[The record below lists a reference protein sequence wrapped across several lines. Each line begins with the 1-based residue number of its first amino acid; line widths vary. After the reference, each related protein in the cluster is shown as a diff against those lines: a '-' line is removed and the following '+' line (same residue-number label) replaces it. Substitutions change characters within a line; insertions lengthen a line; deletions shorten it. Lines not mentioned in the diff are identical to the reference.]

1 MILLKEVILQMF
13 FALTPF
19 VLFNIYYR
27 DRMRNYSR
35 AFILVTS
42 SICMFLAM
50 TFATSV
56 SEGVIFDIRHIIV
69 FFALVYGGVRIALVL
84 LIESALYRYY
94 LGGEGIW
101 LALLAL
107 VVTFAISL
115 LMYRRYKASYRK
127 TLYIFLT
134 GALFSLVAL
143 GLTYLYFPTYVSHH
157 PAYYLFV
164 IPVQNFVG
172 IWLLLSLFSKCVSD
186 KELFIRHAQNEKIE
200 TMSHVAASL
209 AHEVRNPLTAVKGFL
224 RLIQENPENITKTDQ
239 YIRISMDEI
248 QRTEAILTEYLA
260 LSKPLKERTELINVC
275 DQLYVVREV
284 MLPFA
289 NMHNVELELQ
299 AYEKPVTIL
308 ANPDEFK
315 QVLVNFIKNAIEAC
329 EETVNGKVSLSLF
342 IEKSN
347 AMLIIKDNGIGMDE
361 GQIKRL
367 GSIYF
372 STKTSGT
379 GLGLTYSYH
388 VIHAFGGSVSVSSKP
403 KVGTK
408 FTITFPYHAQP

>member
-1 MILLKEVILQMF
+1 MSLLKEVILQMF
-13 FALTPF
+13 FALIPF
-19 VLFNIYYR
+19 VLFHIYYL

-35 AFILVTS
+35 CFILVTS
-42 SICMFLAM
+42 SVCMLLTM
-50 TFATSV
+50 TFASSV
-56 SEGVIFDIRHIIV
+56 VEGILFDIRHVIV
-69 FFALVYGGVRIALVL
+69 FFALIYGGVPVALTVL
-84 LIESALYRYY
+84 GESALYRYY
-94 LGGEGIW
+94 LGGEGTW
-101 LALLAL
+101 VAMLVLAA
-107 VVTFAISL
+107 TFAVSL
-115 LMYRRYKASYRK
+115 LIDRRYKASYRK
-127 TLYIFLT
+127 TLFTLLT
-134 GALFSLVAL
+134 GALISLIDL
-143 GLTYLYFPTYVSHH
+143 GLTYLIFPTYVSDHL
-157 PAYYLFV
+157 AYHAFV

-172 IWLLLSLFSKCVSD
+172 IWLLMSLFSKCVSD
-186 KELFIRHAQNEKIE
+186 KALFIRHAQNEKIE

-224 RLIQENPENITKTDQ
+224 RLIQENPENVAKTNQ

-260 LSKPLKERTELINVC
+260 LSKPLKERNELIDVC
-275 DQLYVVREV
+275 EQLHIVREV

-299 AYEKPVTIL
+299 ASEKLVTIM

-329 EETVNGKVSLSLF
+329 ADVSNAKVSLSLF
-342 IEKSN
+342 MEKNN
-347 AMLIIKDNGIGMDE
+347 ALLVIKDNGIGMDE

-367 GSIYF
+367 GTIYF
-372 STKTSGT
+372 STKSSGT

-388 VIHAFGGSVSVSSKP
+388 VIHTFGGSVSVSSKP

-408 FTITFPYHAQP
+408 FTITFPSHQPQ

>member
-1 MILLKEVILQMF
+1 MSLLKEVILQMF

-27 DRMRNYSR
+27 DRMCNYSR
-35 AFILVTS
+35 SFILVTS
-42 SICMFLAM
+42 SVCVFLAM
-50 TFATSV
+50 TFASSAV
-56 SEGVIFDIRHIIV
+56 EGFIFV
-69 FFALVYGGVRIALVL
+69 FFALIYGGVRIASVV
-84 LIESALYRYY
+84 LIESVLYRYY
-94 LGGEGIW
+94 LGGEDTWVAMLMI
-101 LALLAL
+101 ATA
-107 VVTFAISL
+107 FAISL
-115 LMYRRYKASYRK
+115 LIHQRYKASYRK
-127 TLYIFLT
+127 TLYTLLT
-134 GALFSLVAL
+134 GALFSLIEL
-143 GLTYLYFPTYVSHH
+143 GLTYLNFPTHVSHQL
-157 PAYYLFV
+157 AYHVFV
-164 IPVQNFVG
+164 IPVQNIVG
-172 IWLLLSLFSKCVSD
+172 IWLLMSLFSKCVSD

-224 RLIQENPENITKTDQ
+224 RLMQEDAGNIAKAEQ
-239 YIRISMDEI
+239 YIRISLDEI

-260 LSKPLKERTELINVC
+260 LSKPLKERNELINVC
-275 DQLYVVREV
+275 EQLYVVREV

-299 AYEKPVTIL
+299 AYEKPVTIM

-315 QVLVNFIKNAIEAC
+315 QVLVNFVKNAIEAC
-329 EETVNGKVSLSLF
+329 AETANGKVVLSLL
-342 IEKSN
+342 IEKNN
-347 AMLIIKDNGIGMDE
+347 ALLIIKDNGIGMDE

-367 GSIYF
+367 GTIYF

-388 VIHAFGGSVSVSSKP
+388 VIRAFGGSVSVSSKP

-408 FTITFPYHAQP
+408 FTITFPYHQPQ

>member
-1 MILLKEVILQMF
+1 MSLLKELILQMF

-35 AFILVTS
+35 CFILVTS
-42 SICMFLAM
+42 SVCMFLAM
-50 TFATSV
+50 TFASSV
-56 SEGVIFDIRHIIV
+56 NEGIIFDIRHVIV
-69 FFALVYGGVRIALVL
+69 FFALIYGGVRIALIV
-84 LIESALYRYY
+84 LIESALYRFY
-94 LGGEGIW
+94 LGGEGTW
-101 LALLAL
+101 VAML
-107 VVTFAISL
+107 VMAATFAISL
-115 LMYRRYKASYRK
+115 LIYQRYKASYRK
-127 TLYIFLT
+127 TLFTLLT
-134 GALFSLVAL
+134 GALFSLIDL
-143 GLTYLYFPTYVSHH
+143 GLTYLNFPTYVSHQLPYH
-157 PAYYLFV
+157 VLV

-172 IWLLLSLFSKCVSD
+172 IWLLMSLFSKCVSD

-224 RLIQENPENITKTDQ
+224 RLIQEDPGNIAKTDQ

-260 LSKPLKERTELINVC
+260 LSKPLKERTELIDVC
-275 DQLYVVREV
+275 EQLHVVREV

-289 NMHNVELELQ
+289 NMNNVELELQ
-299 AYEKPVTIL
+299 SYEKPVTIM

-329 EETVNGKVSLSLF
+329 AETAKGKVSLSLF
-342 IEKSN
+342 IEKNN
-347 AMLIIKDNGIGMDE
+347 ALLVIKDNGIGMDE
-361 GQIKRL
+361 GQIRRL
-367 GSIYF
+367 GTIYF

-388 VIHAFGGSVSVSSKP
+388 VIHTFGGSVSVSSKP

-408 FTITFPYHAQP
+408 FTITFPYHQPQ